1 MRIDRLDLENF
12 RNMESLSVLPCESVN
27 IIYGD
32 NAQGKTNLLEAVWL
46 LSGAKSF
53 RGAKDADLIRFG
65 ESNTLIESVF
75 FCGGRQQTS
84 KIRIEGKKSAWLNDI
99 RQDSVTSFAGIFTA
113 VVFSPSHLGLVKDG
127 PAGRRKFLDT
137 SICQITPR
145 YIGMISQYQRI
156 LLQRNTLLKDIS
168 YAPSLMDTLDI
179 WDEKLSALGGA
190 IIRMR
195 MEYTRRL
202 QKQAADIYNGISMDR
217 ESFALS
223 YRPFGLEEIQEGWTQ
238 KEISS
243 LLREKTGR
251 NRADDLRSGAS
262 GIGPHRD
269 DLEITINGRSVRAF
283 GSQGQQRSS
292 VLALKLAESRCIGD
306 ILGERPVILLDDV
319 MSELDQSRREYLLN
333 HLTGSQIFITC
344 CDKSYFS
351 RLEGGRVFRM
361 ENGRLEQE

>member
-1 MRIDRLDLENF
+1 MRISRLHLEQF
-12 RNMESLSVLPCESVN
+12 RNIESLSVFPCETVN

-32 NAQGKTNLLEAVWL
+32 NAQGKTNLLEAIWL

-65 ESNTLIESVF
+65 ESRALIESDF
-75 FCGGRQQTS
+75 FCAGRQQTS
-84 KIRIEGKKSAWLNDI
+84 KIQLEGKKTAWLNDI
-99 RQDSVTSFAGIFTA
+99 RQDSITAFAGIFTT

-145 YIGMISQYQRI
+145 YIGMIGQYQRI

-168 YAPSLMDTLDI
+168 YASALLDTLDI
-179 WDEKLSALGGA
+179 WDEKLSALGGV

-202 QKQAADIYNGISMDR
+202 QKEAEDIYKGISMER
-217 ESFALS
+217 ESFSLD
-223 YRPFGLEEIQEGWTQ
+223 YRPFELPVQEGQTQ
-238 KEISS
+238 REISS
-243 LLREKTGR
+243 LLLEKMMQ
-251 NRADDLRSGAS
+251 NRSEDLRSGS
-262 GIGPHRD
+262 TGIGPHRD
-269 DLEITINGRSVRAF
+269 DLEISINGRSVRSF

-306 ILGERPVILLDDV
+306 ILGERPVILL
-319 MSELDQSRREYLLN
+319 ELDQNRLEYLLN

-344 CDKSYFS
+344 CDKGYFS

-361 ENGRLEQE
+361 EHGQLEQE

>member
-1 MRIDRLDLENF
+1 MRISRLHLEQF
-12 RNMESLSVLPCESVN
+12 RNIESLSVFPCETVN

-32 NAQGKTNLLEAVWL
+32 NAQGKTNLLEAIWL

-65 ESNTLIESVF
+65 ESRALIESDF
-75 FCGGRQQTS
+75 FCAGRQQTS
-84 KIRIEGKKSAWLNDI
+84 KIQLEGKKTAWLNDI
-99 RQDSVTSFAGIFTA
+99 RQDSITAFAGIFTT

-145 YIGMISQYQRI
+145 YIGMIGQYQRI

-168 YAPSLMDTLDI
+168 YASALLDTLDI
-179 WDEKLSALGGA
+179 WDEKLSALGGV

-202 QKQAADIYNGISMDR
+202 QKEAEDIYKGISMER
-217 ESFALS
+217 ESFSLD
-223 YRPFGLEEIQEGWTQ
+223 YRPFELPVQEGQTQ
-238 KEISS
+238 REISS
-243 LLREKTGR
+243 LLLEKMMQ
-251 NRADDLRSGAS
+251 NRSEDLRSGS
-262 GIGPHRD
+262 TGIGPHRD
-269 DLEITINGRSVRAF
+269 DLEISIDGRSVRSF

-319 MSELDQSRREYLLN
+319 MSELDQNRREYLLN

-344 CDKSYFS
+344 CDKGYFS

-361 ENGRLEQE
+361 EHGRLEQE

>member
-1 MRIDRLDLENF
+1 MKISRLHLEQF
-12 RNMESLSVLPCESVN
+12 RNIESLSVFPCETVN

-32 NAQGKTNLLEAVWL
+32 NAQGKTNLLEAIWL
-46 LSGAKSF
+46 LSGTKSF

-65 ESNTLIESVF
+65 ESRALIESDF
-75 FCGGRQQTS
+75 FCAGRQQTS
-84 KIRIEGKKSAWLNDI
+84 KIQLEGKKTAWLNDI
-99 RQDSVTSFAGIFTA
+99 RQDSITAFAGIFTT

-145 YIGMISQYQRI
+145 YIGMIGQYQRI

-168 YAPSLMDTLDI
+168 YASALLDTLDI
-179 WDEKLSALGGA
+179 WDEKLSALGGV

-202 QKQAADIYNGISMDR
+202 QKEAEDIYKGISMER
-217 ESFALS
+217 ESFSLD
-223 YRPFGLEEIQEGWTQ
+223 YRPFELPVQEGQTQ
-238 KEISS
+238 REISS
-243 LLREKTGR
+243 LLLEKMMQ
-251 NRADDLRSGAS
+251 NRSEDLRSGS
-262 GIGPHRD
+262 TGIGPHRD
-269 DLEITINGRSVRAF
+269 DLEISINGRSVRSF

-319 MSELDQSRREYLLN
+319 MSELDQNRREYLLN

-344 CDKSYFS
+344 CDKGYFS

-361 ENGRLEQE
+361 EHGRLEQE

>member
-1 MRIDRLDLENF
+1 MRISRLHLEQF
-12 RNMESLSVLPCESVN
+12 RNIESLSVFPCETVN

-32 NAQGKTNLLEAVWL
+32 NAQGKTNLLEAIWL

-65 ESNTLIESVF
+65 ERRALIESDF
-75 FCGGRQQTS
+75 FCAGRQQTS
-84 KIRIEGKKSAWLNDI
+84 KIQLEGKKTAWLNDI
-99 RQDSVTSFAGIFTA
+99 RQDSITAFAGIFTT
-113 VVFSPSHLGLVKDG
+113 VVFTPSHLGLVKDG

-145 YIGMISQYQRI
+145 YIGMIGQYQRI

-168 YAPSLMDTLDI
+168 YASALLDTLDI
-179 WDEKLSALGGA
+179 WDEKLSALGGV

-202 QKQAADIYNGISMDR
+202 QKEAEDIYKGISMER
-217 ESFALS
+217 ESFSLD
-223 YRPFGLEEIQEGWTQ
+223 YRPFELPVQEGQTQ
-238 KEISS
+238 REISS
-243 LLREKTGR
+243 LLLEKMMQ
-251 NRADDLRSGAS
+251 NRSEDLRSGS
-262 GIGPHRD
+262 TGIGPHRD
-269 DLEITINGRSVRAF
+269 DLEISINGRSVRSF

-319 MSELDQSRREYLLN
+319 MSELDQNRREYLLN

-344 CDKSYFS
+344 CDKGYFS

-361 ENGRLEQE
+361 EHGQLEQE

>member
-1 MRIDRLDLENF
+1 MRISRLHLEQF
-12 RNMESLSVLPCESVN
+12 RNIESLSVFPCETVN

-32 NAQGKTNLLEAVWL
+32 NAQGKTNLLEAIWL

-65 ESNTLIESVF
+65 ESRALIESDF
-75 FCGGRQQTS
+75 FCAGRQQTS
-84 KIRIEGKKSAWLNDI
+84 KIQLEGKKTAWLNDI
-99 RQDSVTSFAGIFTA
+99 RQDSITAFAGIFTT

-145 YIGMISQYQRI
+145 YIGMIGQYQRI

-168 YAPSLMDTLDI
+168 YASALLDTLDI
-179 WDEKLSALGGA
+179 WDEKLSALGGV

-202 QKQAADIYNGISMDR
+202 QKEAEDIYKGISMER
-217 ESFALS
+217 ESFSLD
-223 YRPFGLEEIQEGWTQ
+223 YRPFELPVQEGQTQ
-238 KEISS
+238 REISS
-243 LLREKTGR
+243 LLLEKMMQ
-251 NRADDLRSGAS
+251 NRSEDLRSGS
-262 GIGPHRD
+262 TGIGPHRD
-269 DLEITINGRSVRAF
+269 DLEISINGRSVRSF

-306 ILGERPVILLDDV
+306 ILGESPVILLDDV
-319 MSELDQSRREYLLN
+319 MSELDQNRREYLLN

-344 CDKSYFS
+344 CDKGYFS

-361 ENGRLEQE
+361 EHGQLEQE

>member
-1 MRIDRLDLENF
+1 M
-12 RNMESLSVLPCESVN
+12 
-27 IIYGD
+27 
-32 NAQGKTNLLEAVWL
+32 LEAIWL

-65 ESNTLIESVF
+65 ESRALIESDF
-75 FCGGRQQTS
+75 FCAGRQQTS
-84 KIRIEGKKSAWLNDI
+84 KIQLEGKKTAWLNDI
-99 RQDSVTSFAGIFTA
+99 RQDSITAFAGIFTT

-145 YIGMISQYQRI
+145 YIGMIGQYQRI

-168 YAPSLMDTLDI
+168 YASALLDTLDI
-179 WDEKLSALGGA
+179 WDEKLSALGGV

-202 QKQAADIYNGISMDR
+202 QKEAEDIYKGISMER
-217 ESFALS
+217 ESFSLD
-223 YRPFGLEEIQEGWTQ
+223 YRPFELPVQEGQTQ
-238 KEISS
+238 REISS
-243 LLREKTGR
+243 LLLEKMMQ
-251 NRADDLRSGAS
+251 NRSEDLRSGS
-262 GIGPHRD
+262 TGIGPHRD
-269 DLEITINGRSVRAF
+269 DLEISINGRSVRSF

-319 MSELDQSRREYLLN
+319 MSELDQNRREYLLN

-344 CDKSYFS
+344 CDKGYFS

-361 ENGRLEQE
+361 EHGQLEQE

>member
-1 MRIDRLDLENF
+1 MRISRLHLEQF
-12 RNMESLSVLPCESVN
+12 RNIESLSVFPCETVN

-32 NAQGKTNLLEAVWL
+32 NAQGKTNLLEAIWL

-65 ESNTLIESVF
+65 ESRALIESDF
-75 FCGGRQQTS
+75 FCPGRQQTS
-84 KIRIEGKKSAWLNDI
+84 KIQLEGKKTAWLNDI
-99 RQDSVTSFAGIFTA
+99 RQDSITAFAGIFTT

-145 YIGMISQYQRI
+145 YIGMIGQYQRI

-168 YAPSLMDTLDI
+168 YASALLDTLDI
-179 WDEKLSALGGA
+179 WDEKLSALGGV

-202 QKQAADIYNGISMDR
+202 QKEAEDIYKGISMER
-217 ESFALS
+217 ESFSLD
-223 YRPFGLEEIQEGWTQ
+223 YRPFELPVQEGQTQ
-238 KEISS
+238 REISS
-243 LLREKTGR
+243 LLLEKMMQ
-251 NRADDLRSGAS
+251 NRSEDLRSGS
-262 GIGPHRD
+262 TGIGPHRD
-269 DLEITINGRSVRAF
+269 DLEISINGRSVRSF

-319 MSELDQSRREYLLN
+319 MSELDQNRREYLLN

-344 CDKSYFS
+344 CDKGYFS

-361 ENGRLEQE
+361 EHGQLEQE

>member
-1 MRIDRLDLENF
+1 MRISRLHLEQF
-12 RNMESLSVLPCESVN
+12 RNIESLSVFPCETVN

-32 NAQGKTNLLEAVWL
+32 NAQGKTNLLEAIWL

-65 ESNTLIESVF
+65 ESRALIESDF
-75 FCGGRQQTS
+75 FCAGRQQTS
-84 KIRIEGKKSAWLNDI
+84 KIQLEGKKTAWLNDI
-99 RQDSVTSFAGIFTA
+99 RQDSITAFAGIFTT

-145 YIGMISQYQRI
+145 YIGMIGQYQRI

-168 YAPSLMDTLDI
+168 YASALLDTLDI
-179 WDEKLSALGGA
+179 WDEKLSALGGV

-202 QKQAADIYNGISMDR
+202 QKEAEDIYKGISMER
-217 ESFALS
+217 ESFSLD
-223 YRPFGLEEIQEGWTQ
+223 YRPFELPVQEGQTQ
-238 KEISS
+238 REISS
-243 LLREKTGR
+243 LLLEKMMQ
-251 NRADDLRSGAS
+251 NRSEDLCSGS
-262 GIGPHRD
+262 TGIGPHRD
-269 DLEITINGRSVRAF
+269 DLEISINGRSVRSF

-319 MSELDQSRREYLLN
+319 MSELDQNRREYLLN

-344 CDKSYFS
+344 CDKGYFS

-361 ENGRLEQE
+361 EHGQLEQE

>member
-1 MRIDRLDLENF
+1 MRISRLHLEQF
-12 RNMESLSVLPCESVN
+12 RNIESLSVFPCETVN

-32 NAQGKTNLLEAVWL
+32 NAQGKTNLLEAIWL

-65 ESNTLIESVF
+65 ERRALIESDF
-75 FCGGRQQTS
+75 FCSGRQQTS
-84 KIRIEGKKSAWLNDI
+84 KIQLEGKKTAWLNDI
-99 RQDSVTSFAGIFTA
+99 RQDSITAFAGIFTT

-145 YIGMISQYQRI
+145 YIGMIGQYQRI

-168 YAPSLMDTLDI
+168 YASALLDTLDI
-179 WDEKLSALGGA
+179 WDEKLSALGGV

-202 QKQAADIYNGISMDR
+202 QKEAEDIYKGISMER
-217 ESFALS
+217 ESFSLD
-223 YRPFGLEEIQEGWTQ
+223 YRPFELPVQEGQTQ
-238 KEISS
+238 REISS
-243 LLREKTGR
+243 LLLEKMMQ
-251 NRADDLRSGAS
+251 NRSEDLRSGS
-262 GIGPHRD
+262 TGIGPHRD
-269 DLEITINGRSVRAF
+269 DLEISINGRSVRSF

-319 MSELDQSRREYLLN
+319 MSELDQNRREYLLN

-344 CDKSYFS
+344 CDKGYFS

-361 ENGRLEQE
+361 EHGQLEQE

>member
-1 MRIDRLDLENF
+1 MRISRLHLEQF
-12 RNMESLSVLPCESVN
+12 RNIESLSVFPCETVN

-32 NAQGKTNLLEAVWL
+32 NAQGKTNLLEAIWL

-65 ESNTLIESVF
+65 ESRALIESDF
-75 FCGGRQQTS
+75 FCAGRQQTS
-84 KIRIEGKKSAWLNDI
+84 KIQLEGKKTAWLNDI
-99 RQDSVTSFAGIFTA
+99 RQDSITAFAGIFTT

-145 YIGMISQYQRI
+145 YIGMIGQYQRI

-168 YAPSLMDTLDI
+168 YASALLDTLDI
-179 WDEKLSALGGA
+179 WDEKLSALGGV

-202 QKQAADIYNGISMDR
+202 QKEAEDIYKGISMER
-217 ESFALS
+217 ESFSLD
-223 YRPFGLEEIQEGWTQ
+223 YRPFELPVQEGQTQ
-238 KEISS
+238 REISS
-243 LLREKTGR
+243 LLLEKMMQ
-251 NRADDLRSGAS
+251 NRSEDLRSGS
-262 GIGPHRD
+262 TGIGPHRD
-269 DLEITINGRSVRAF
+269 DLEISINGRSVRSF

-319 MSELDQSRREYLLN
+319 MSELDQNRREYLLN

-344 CDKSYFS
+344 CDKGYFS

-361 ENGRLEQE
+361 EHGQLEQE

>member
-1 MRIDRLDLENF
+1 MRISRLHLEQF
-12 RNMESLSVLPCESVN
+12 RNIESLSVFPCETVN

-32 NAQGKTNLLEAVWL
+32 NAQGKTNLLEAIWL

-65 ESNTLIESVF
+65 ESRALIESDF
-75 FCGGRQQTS
+75 FCAGRQQTS
-84 KIRIEGKKSAWLNDI
+84 KIQLEGKKTAWLNDI
-99 RQDSVTSFAGIFTA
+99 RQDSITAFAGIFTT

-145 YIGMISQYQRI
+145 YIGMIGQYQRI

-168 YAPSLMDTLDI
+168 YASALLDTLDI
-179 WDEKLSALGGA
+179 WDEKLSALGGV

-202 QKQAADIYNGISMDR
+202 QKEAEDIYKGISMER
-217 ESFALS
+217 ESFSLD
-223 YRPFGLEEIQEGWTQ
+223 YRPFELPVQEGQTQ
-238 KEISS
+238 REICS
-243 LLREKTGR
+243 LLLEKMMQ
-251 NRADDLRSGAS
+251 NRSEDLRSGS
-262 GIGPHRD
+262 TGIGPHRD
-269 DLEITINGRSVRAF
+269 DLEISINGRSVRSF

-319 MSELDQSRREYLLN
+319 MSELDQNRREYLLN

-344 CDKSYFS
+344 CDKGYFS

-361 ENGRLEQE
+361 EHGQLEQE

>member
-1 MRIDRLDLENF
+1 MRISRLHLEQF
-12 RNMESLSVLPCESVN
+12 RNIESLSVFPCETVN

-32 NAQGKTNLLEAVWL
+32 NAQGKTNLLEAIWL

-53 RGAKDADLIRFG
+53 RGAKEADLIRFG
-65 ESNTLIESVF
+65 ESRALIESDF
-75 FCGGRQQTS
+75 FCAGRQQTS
-84 KIRIEGKKSAWLNDI
+84 KIQLEGKKTAWLNDI
-99 RQDSVTSFAGIFTA
+99 RQDSITAFAGIFTT

-145 YIGMISQYQRI
+145 YIGMIGQYQRI

-168 YAPSLMDTLDI
+168 YASALLDTLDI
-179 WDEKLSALGGA
+179 WDEKLSALGGV

-202 QKQAADIYNGISMDR
+202 QKEAEDIYKGISMER
-217 ESFALS
+217 ESFSLD
-223 YRPFGLEEIQEGWTQ
+223 YRPFELPVQEGQTQ
-238 KEISS
+238 REISS
-243 LLREKTGR
+243 LLLEKMMQ
-251 NRADDLRSGAS
+251 NRSEDLRSGS
-262 GIGPHRD
+262 TGIGPHRD
-269 DLEITINGRSVRAF
+269 DLEISINGRSVRSF

-319 MSELDQSRREYLLN
+319 MSELDQNRREYLLN

-344 CDKSYFS
+344 CDKGYFS

-361 ENGRLEQE
+361 EHGQLEQE

>member
-1 MRIDRLDLENF
+1 MRISRLHLEQF
-12 RNMESLSVLPCESVN
+12 RNIESLSVFPCETVN

-32 NAQGKTNLLEAVWL
+32 NAQGKTNLLEAIWL

-65 ESNTLIESVF
+65 ESRALIESDF
-75 FCGGRQQTS
+75 FCAGRQQTS
-84 KIRIEGKKSAWLNDI
+84 KIQLEGKKTAWLNDI
-99 RQDSVTSFAGIFTA
+99 RQDSITAFAGIFTT

-145 YIGMISQYQRI
+145 YIGMIGQYQRI

-168 YAPSLMDTLDI
+168 YASALLDTLDI
-179 WDEKLSALGGA
+179 WDEKLSALGGV

-202 QKQAADIYNGISMDR
+202 QKEAEDIYKGISMER
-217 ESFALS
+217 ESFSLD
-223 YRPFGLEEIQEGWTQ
+223 YRPFELPVQEGQTQ
-238 KEISS
+238 REISS
-243 LLREKTGR
+243 LLLEKMMQ
-251 NRADDLRSGAS
+251 NRSEDLRSGS
-262 GIGPHRD
+262 TGIGPHRD
-269 DLEITINGRSVRAF
+269 DLEISINGRSVRSF

-319 MSELDQSRREYLLN
+319 MSELDQNRREYLLN

-344 CDKSYFS
+344 CDKGYFS
-351 RLEGGRVFRM
+351 QLEGGRIFRM
-361 ENGRLEQE
+361 EHGQLEQE

>member
-1 MRIDRLDLENF
+1 MRISRLHLEHF
-12 RNMESLSVLPCESVN
+12 RNIESLSVFPCETVN

-32 NAQGKTNLLEAVWL
+32 NAQGKTNLLEAIWL

-65 ESNTLIESVF
+65 ESRALIESDF
-75 FCGGRQQTS
+75 FCAGRQQTS
-84 KIRIEGKKSAWLNDI
+84 KIQLEGKKTAWLNDI
-99 RQDSVTSFAGIFTA
+99 RQDSITAFAGIFTT

-145 YIGMISQYQRI
+145 YIGMIGQYQRI

-168 YAPSLMDTLDI
+168 YASALLDTLDI
-179 WDEKLSALGGA
+179 WDEKLSALGGV

-202 QKQAADIYNGISMDR
+202 QKEAEDIYKGISMER
-217 ESFALS
+217 ESFSLD
-223 YRPFGLEEIQEGWTQ
+223 YRPFELPVQEGQTQ
-238 KEISS
+238 REISS
-243 LLREKTGR
+243 LLLEKMMQ
-251 NRADDLRSGAS
+251 NRSEDLRSGS
-262 GIGPHRD
+262 TGIGPHRD
-269 DLEITINGRSVRAF
+269 DLEISINGRSVRSF

-319 MSELDQSRREYLLN
+319 MSELDQNRREYLLN

-344 CDKSYFS
+344 CDKGYFS

-361 ENGRLEQE
+361 EHGQLEQE

>member
-1 MRIDRLDLENF
+1 MRISRLHLEQF
-12 RNMESLSVLPCESVN
+12 RNIESLSVFPCETVN

-32 NAQGKTNLLEAVWL
+32 NAQGKTNLLEAIWL

-65 ESNTLIESVF
+65 ESRALIESDF
-75 FCGGRQQTS
+75 FCAGRQQTS
-84 KIRIEGKKSAWLNDI
+84 KIQLEGKKTAWLNDI
-99 RQDSVTSFAGIFTA
+99 RQDSITAFAGIFTT

-137 SICQITPR
+137 
-145 YIGMISQYQRI
+145 
-156 LLQRNTLLKDIS
+156 
-168 YAPSLMDTLDI
+168 LDI
-179 WDEKLSALGGA
+179 WDEKLSALGGV

-202 QKQAADIYNGISMDR
+202 QKEAEDIYKGISMER
-217 ESFALS
+217 ESFSLD
-223 YRPFGLEEIQEGWTQ
+223 YRPFELPVQEGQTQ
-238 KEISS
+238 REISS
-243 LLREKTGR
+243 LLLEKMMQ
-251 NRADDLRSGAS
+251 NRSEDLRSGS
-262 GIGPHRD
+262 TGIGPHRD
-269 DLEITINGRSVRAF
+269 DLEISINGRSVRSF

-319 MSELDQSRREYLLN
+319 MSELDQNRREYLLN

-344 CDKSYFS
+344 CDKGYFS

-361 ENGRLEQE
+361 EHGQLEQE

>member
-1 MRIDRLDLENF
+1 MRISRLHLEQF
-12 RNMESLSVLPCESVN
+12 RNIESLSDFPCETVN

-32 NAQGKTNLLEAVWL
+32 NAQGKTNLLEAIWL

-65 ESNTLIESVF
+65 ERRALIESDF
-75 FCGGRQQTS
+75 FCAGRQQTS
-84 KIRIEGKKSAWLNDI
+84 KIQLEGKKTAWLNDI
-99 RQDSVTSFAGIFTA
+99 RQDSITAFAGIFTT

-145 YIGMISQYQRI
+145 YIGMIGQYQRI

-168 YAPSLMDTLDI
+168 YASALLDTLDI
-179 WDEKLSALGGA
+179 WDEKLSALGGV

-202 QKQAADIYNGISMDR
+202 QKEAEDIYKGISMER
-217 ESFALS
+217 ESFSLD
-223 YRPFGLEEIQEGWTQ
+223 YRPFELPVQEGQTQ
-238 KEISS
+238 REISS
-243 LLREKTGR
+243 LLLEKMMQ
-251 NRADDLRSGAS
+251 NRSEDLRSGS
-262 GIGPHRD
+262 TGIGPHRD
-269 DLEITINGRSVRAF
+269 DLEISINGRSVRSF

-319 MSELDQSRREYLLN
+319 MSELDQNRREYLLN

-344 CDKSYFS
+344 CDKGYFS

-361 ENGRLEQE
+361 EHGQLEQE

>member
-1 MRIDRLDLENF
+1 MKISRLHLEQF
-12 RNMESLSVLPCESVN
+12 RNIESLSVFPCETVN

-32 NAQGKTNLLEAVWL
+32 NAQGKTNLLEAIWL

-65 ESNTLIESVF
+65 ESRALIESDF
-75 FCGGRQQTS
+75 FCAGRQQTS
-84 KIRIEGKKSAWLNDI
+84 KIQLEGKKTAWLNDI
-99 RQDSVTSFAGIFTA
+99 RQDSITAFAGIFTT

-145 YIGMISQYQRI
+145 YIGMIGQYQRI

-168 YAPSLMDTLDI
+168 YASALLDTLDI
-179 WDEKLSALGGA
+179 WDEKLSALGGV

-202 QKQAADIYNGISMDR
+202 QKEAEDIYKGISMER
-217 ESFALS
+217 ESFSLD
-223 YRPFGLEEIQEGWTQ
+223 YRPFELPVQEGQTQ
-238 KEISS
+238 REISS
-243 LLREKTGR
+243 LLLEKMMQ
-251 NRADDLRSGAS
+251 NRSEDLRSGS
-262 GIGPHRD
+262 TGIGPHRA
-269 DLEITINGRSVRAF
+269 DLEISINGRSVRSF
-283 GSQGQQRSS
+283 GSQGQQIRS

-319 MSELDQSRREYLLN
+319 MSELDQNRREYLLN

-344 CDKSYFS
+344 CDKGYFS

-361 ENGRLEQE
+361 EHGQLEQE

>member
-1 MRIDRLDLENF
+1 MRISRLHLEQF
-12 RNMESLSVLPCESVN
+12 RNIKSLSVFPCETVN

-32 NAQGKTNLLEAVWL
+32 NAQGKTNLLEAIWL

-65 ESNTLIESVF
+65 ESRALIESDF
-75 FCGGRQQTS
+75 FCAGRQQTS
-84 KIRIEGKKSAWLNDI
+84 KIQLEGKKTAWLNDI
-99 RQDSVTSFAGIFTA
+99 RQDSITAFAGIFTT

-145 YIGMISQYQRI
+145 YIGMIGQYQRI

-168 YAPSLMDTLDI
+168 YASALLDTLDI
-179 WDEKLSALGGA
+179 WDEKLSALGGV

-202 QKQAADIYNGISMDR
+202 QKEAEDIYKGISMER
-217 ESFALS
+217 ESFSLD
-223 YRPFGLEEIQEGWTQ
+223 YRPFELPVQEGQTQ
-238 KEISS
+238 REISS
-243 LLREKTGR
+243 LLLEKMMQ
-251 NRADDLRSGAS
+251 NRSEDLRSGS
-262 GIGPHRD
+262 TGIGPHRD
-269 DLEITINGRSVRAF
+269 DLEISINGRSVRSF

-319 MSELDQSRREYLLN
+319 MSELDQNRREYLLN

-344 CDKSYFS
+344 CDKGYFS

-361 ENGRLEQE
+361 EHGQLEQE

>member
-1 MRIDRLDLENF
+1 MRISRLHLEQF
-12 RNMESLSVLPCESVN
+12 RNIESLSVFPCETVN

-32 NAQGKTNLLEAVWL
+32 NAQGKTNLLEAIWL

-65 ESNTLIESVF
+65 ESRALIESDF
-75 FCGGRQQTS
+75 FCAGRQQTS
-84 KIRIEGKKSAWLNDI
+84 KIQLEGKKTAWLNDI
-99 RQDSVTSFAGIFTA
+99 RQDSITAFAGIFTT

-145 YIGMISQYQRI
+145 YIGMIGQYQRI

-168 YAPSLMDTLDI
+168 YASALLDTLDI
-179 WDEKLSALGGA
+179 WDEKLSALGGV

-202 QKQAADIYNGISMDR
+202 QKEAEDIYKGISMER
-217 ESFALS
+217 ESFSLD
-223 YRPFGLEEIQEGWTQ
+223 YRPFELPVQEGQTQ
-238 KEISS
+238 REISS
-243 LLREKTGR
+243 LLLEKMMQ
-251 NRADDLRSGAS
+251 NHSEDLRSGS
-262 GIGPHRD
+262 TGIGPHRD
-269 DLEITINGRSVRAF
+269 DLEISINGRSVRSF

-319 MSELDQSRREYLLN
+319 MSELDQNRREYLLN

-344 CDKSYFS
+344 CDKGYFS

-361 ENGRLEQE
+361 EHGRLEQE

>member
-1 MRIDRLDLENF
+1 MRISRLHLEQF
-12 RNMESLSVLPCESVN
+12 RNIESLSVFPCETVN

-32 NAQGKTNLLEAVWL
+32 NAQGKTNLLEAIWL

-65 ESNTLIESVF
+65 ESRALIESDF
-75 FCGGRQQTS
+75 FCAGRQQTS
-84 KIRIEGKKSAWLNDI
+84 KIQLEGKKTAWLNDI
-99 RQDSVTSFAGIFTA
+99 RQDSITAFAGIFTT

-145 YIGMISQYQRI
+145 YIGMIGQYQRI

-168 YAPSLMDTLDI
+168 YASALLDTLDI
-179 WDEKLSALGGA
+179 WDEKLSALGGV

-202 QKQAADIYNGISMDR
+202 QKEAEDIYKGISMER
-217 ESFALS
+217 ESFSLD
-223 YRPFGLEEIQEGWTQ
+223 YRPFELPVQEGQTQ
-238 KEISS
+238 RDISS
-243 LLREKTGR
+243 LLLEKMMQ
-251 NRADDLRSGAS
+251 NRSEDLRSGS
-262 GIGPHRD
+262 TGIGPHRD
-269 DLEITINGRSVRAF
+269 DLEISINGRSVRSF

-319 MSELDQSRREYLLN
+319 MSELDQNRREYLLN

-344 CDKSYFS
+344 CDKGYFS

-361 ENGRLEQE
+361 EHGQLEQE

>member
-1 MRIDRLDLENF
+1 MRISRLHLEQF
-12 RNMESLSVLPCESVN
+12 RNIESLSVFPCETVN
-27 IIYGD
+27 IFYGD
-32 NAQGKTNLLEAVWL
+32 NAQGKTNLLEAIWL

-65 ESNTLIESVF
+65 ESRALIESDF
-75 FCGGRQQTS
+75 FCAGRQQTS
-84 KIRIEGKKSAWLNDI
+84 KIQLEGKKTAWLNDI
-99 RQDSVTSFAGIFTA
+99 RQDSITAFAGIFTT

-145 YIGMISQYQRI
+145 YIGMIGQYQRI

-168 YAPSLMDTLDI
+168 YASALLDTLDI
-179 WDEKLSALGGA
+179 WDEKLSALGGV

-202 QKQAADIYNGISMDR
+202 QKEAEDIYKGISMER
-217 ESFALS
+217 ESFSLD
-223 YRPFGLEEIQEGWTQ
+223 YRPFELPVQEGQTQ
-238 KEISS
+238 REISS
-243 LLREKTGR
+243 LLLEKMMQ
-251 NRADDLRSGAS
+251 NRSEDLRSGS
-262 GIGPHRD
+262 TGIGPHRD
-269 DLEITINGRSVRAF
+269 DLEISINGRSVRSF

-319 MSELDQSRREYLLN
+319 MSELDQNRREYLLN

-344 CDKSYFS
+344 CDKGYFS

-361 ENGRLEQE
+361 EHGQLEQE

>member
-1 MRIDRLDLENF
+1 M
-12 RNMESLSVLPCESVN
+12 
-27 IIYGD
+27 
-32 NAQGKTNLLEAVWL
+32 LEAIWL

-65 ESNTLIESVF
+65 ESRALIESDF
-75 FCGGRQQTS
+75 FCAGRQQTS
-84 KIRIEGKKSAWLNDI
+84 KIQLEGKKTAWLNDI
-99 RQDSVTSFAGIFTA
+99 RQDSITAFAGIFTT

-145 YIGMISQYQRI
+145 YIGMIGQYQRI

-168 YAPSLMDTLDI
+168 YASALLDTLDI
-179 WDEKLSALGGA
+179 WDEKLSALGGV

-202 QKQAADIYNGISMDR
+202 QKEAEDIYKGISMER
-217 ESFALS
+217 ESFSLD
-223 YRPFGLEEIQEGWTQ
+223 YRPFELPVQEGQTQ
-238 KEISS
+238 REISS
-243 LLREKTGR
+243 LLLEKMMQ
-251 NRADDLRSGAS
+251 NRSEDLRSGS
-262 GIGPHRD
+262 TGIGPHRD
-269 DLEITINGRSVRAF
+269 DLEISINGRSVRSF

-319 MSELDQSRREYLLN
+319 MSELDQNRREYLLN

-344 CDKSYFS
+344 CDKGYFS
-351 RLEGGRVFRM
+351 QLEGGRIFRM
-361 ENGRLEQE
+361 EHGQLEQE

>member
-1 MRIDRLDLENF
+1 MRISRLHLEQF
-12 RNMESLSVLPCESVN
+12 RNIESLSVFPCETVN

-32 NAQGKTNLLEAVWL
+32 NAQGKTNLLEAIWL

-65 ESNTLIESVF
+65 ESRALIESDF
-75 FCGGRQQTS
+75 FCAGRQQTS
-84 KIRIEGKKSAWLNDI
+84 KIQLEGKKTAWLNDI
-99 RQDSVTSFAGIFTA
+99 RQDSITAFAGIFTT

-145 YIGMISQYQRI
+145 YIGMIGQYQRI

-168 YAPSLMDTLDI
+168 YASALLDTLDI
-179 WDEKLSALGGA
+179 WDEKLSALGGV

-202 QKQAADIYNGISMDR
+202 QKEAEDIYKGISMERD
-217 ESFALS
+217 SFSLD
-223 YRPFGLEEIQEGWTQ
+223 YRPFELPVQEGQTQ
-238 KEISS
+238 REISS
-243 LLREKTGR
+243 LLLEKMMQ
-251 NRADDLRSGAS
+251 NRSEDLRSGS
-262 GIGPHRD
+262 TGIGPHRD
-269 DLEITINGRSVRAF
+269 DLEISINGRSVRSF

-319 MSELDQSRREYLLN
+319 MSELDQNRREYLLN

-344 CDKSYFS
+344 CDKGYFS

-361 ENGRLEQE
+361 EHGQLEQE

>member
-1 MRIDRLDLENF
+1 MRISRLHLEQF
-12 RNMESLSVLPCESVN
+12 RNIESLSVFPCETVN

-32 NAQGKTNLLEAVWL
+32 NAQGKTNLLEAIWL

-65 ESNTLIESVF
+65 ESRALIESDF
-75 FCGGRQQTS
+75 FCAGRQQTS
-84 KIRIEGKKSAWLNDI
+84 KIQLEGKKTAWLNDI
-99 RQDSVTSFAGIFTA
+99 RQDSITAFAGIFTT

-137 SICQITPR
+137 SIFQITPR
-145 YIGMISQYQRI
+145 YIGMIGQYQRI

-168 YAPSLMDTLDI
+168 YASALLDTLDI
-179 WDEKLSALGGA
+179 WDEKLSALGGV

-202 QKQAADIYNGISMDR
+202 QKEAEDIYKGISMER
-217 ESFALS
+217 ESFSLD
-223 YRPFGLEEIQEGWTQ
+223 YRPFELPVQEGQTQ
-238 KEISS
+238 REISS
-243 LLREKTGR
+243 LLLEKMMQ
-251 NRADDLRSGAS
+251 NRSEDLRSGS
-262 GIGPHRD
+262 TGIGPHRD
-269 DLEITINGRSVRAF
+269 DLEISINGRSVRSF

-319 MSELDQSRREYLLN
+319 MSELDQNRREYLLN

-344 CDKSYFS
+344 CDKGYFS

-361 ENGRLEQE
+361 EHGQLEQE

>member
-1 MRIDRLDLENF
+1 MRISRLHLEQF
-12 RNMESLSVLPCESVN
+12 RNIESLSVFPCETVN

-32 NAQGKTNLLEAVWL
+32 NAQGKTNLLEAIWL

-65 ESNTLIESVF
+65 ESRALIESDF
-75 FCGGRQQTS
+75 FCAGRQQTS
-84 KIRIEGKKSAWLNDI
+84 KIHLEGKKTAWLNDI
-99 RQDSVTSFAGIFTA
+99 RQDSITAFAGIFTT

-145 YIGMISQYQRI
+145 YIGMIGQYQRI

-168 YAPSLMDTLDI
+168 YASALLDTLDI
-179 WDEKLSALGGA
+179 WDEKLSALGGV

-202 QKQAADIYNGISMDR
+202 QKEAEDIYKGISMER
-217 ESFALS
+217 ESFSLD
-223 YRPFGLEEIQEGWTQ
+223 YRPFELPVQEGQTQ
-238 KEISS
+238 REISS
-243 LLREKTGR
+243 LLLEKMMQ
-251 NRADDLRSGAS
+251 NRSEDLRSGS
-262 GIGPHRD
+262 TGIGPHRD
-269 DLEITINGRSVRAF
+269 DLEISINGRSVRSF

-319 MSELDQSRREYLLN
+319 MSELDQNRREYLLN

-344 CDKSYFS
+344 CDKGYFS

-361 ENGRLEQE
+361 EHGQLELE

>member
-1 MRIDRLDLENF
+1 MRISRLHLEQF
-12 RNMESLSVLPCESVN
+12 RNIESLSVFPCETVN

-32 NAQGKTNLLEAVWL
+32 NAQGKTNLLEAIWL

-65 ESNTLIESVF
+65 ESRALIESDF
-75 FCGGRQQTS
+75 FCAGRQQTS
-84 KIRIEGKKSAWLNDI
+84 KIQLEGKKTAWLNDI
-99 RQDSVTSFAGIFTA
+99 RQDSITAFAGIFTT

-145 YIGMISQYQRI
+145 YIGMIGQYQRI

-168 YAPSLMDTLDI
+168 YASALLDTLDI
-179 WDEKLSALGGA
+179 WDEKLSALGGV

-202 QKQAADIYNGISMDR
+202 QKEAEDIYKGISMER
-217 ESFALS
+217 ESFSLA
-223 YRPFGLEEIQEGWTQ
+223 YRPFELPVQEGQTQ
-238 KEISS
+238 REISS
-243 LLREKTGR
+243 LLLEKMMQ
-251 NRADDLRSGAS
+251 NRSEDLRSGS
-262 GIGPHRD
+262 TGIGPHRD
-269 DLEITINGRSVRAF
+269 DLEISINGRSVRSF

-319 MSELDQSRREYLLN
+319 MSELDQNRREYLLN

-344 CDKSYFS
+344 CDKGYFS

-361 ENGRLEQE
+361 EHGQLEQE